1 MRISDWSSDV
11 CSSDLGAAPGF
22 SEAESLSNIK
32 LQRRAQIAARKRR
45 EILEEA
51 RMASRVDVEDV
62 VRAQDQAGSVV
73 RAERAQ
79 RQRRVDHR
87 ITRRHRLELGD
98 DILFERVL
106 PLDAAAPRFALRLPP
121 AHHPPP
127 RDAWPPPL
135 PRHGP

>member
-62 VRAQDQAGSVV
+62 VRAQDQAGAVV

-87 ITRRHRLELGD
+87 ITRRHRLEIGD
-98 DILFERVL
+98 AILFERVL
-106 PLDAAAPRFALRLPP
+106 HLEDRKSTRLNSS
-121 AHHPPP
+121 H
-127 RDAWPPPL
+127 
-135 PRHGP
+135 